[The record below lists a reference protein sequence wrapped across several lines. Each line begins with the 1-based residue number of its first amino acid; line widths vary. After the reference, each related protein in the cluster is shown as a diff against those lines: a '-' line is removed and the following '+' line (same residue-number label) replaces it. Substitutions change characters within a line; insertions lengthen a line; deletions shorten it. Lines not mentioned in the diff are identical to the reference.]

1 MKIYFHANNKATL
14 RSLQECGVKNVL
26 VSHKYSYANI
36 DSFSDC
42 FENIFVVAGTNDDPN
57 KYHEFLKKNKEKY
70 TYAAQYHIPDNMSRT
85 IDFWNKEVSQHLNT
99 LPVLQEDFTKHL
111 SQLNLPAGSHICVG
125 KMKGRFDTEDSI
137 RKLPTNNK
145 YHGLGKGKYITKDAF
160 DSIDTSLWISAAMS
174 KKCDMW
180 GDNSSIP
187 MKFSENNKTFEPILE
202 HYCDKYKENMYKL
215 SNLIV

>member
-57 KYHEFLKKNKEKY
+57 KYHEFLKENKEKY

-85 IDFWNKEVSQHLNT
+85 IDFWNKEVSQPVSYTHLT
-99 LPVLQEDFTKHL
+99 LPTK
-111 SQLNLPAGSHICVG
+111 A
-125 KMKGRFDTEDSI
+125 
-137 RKLPTNNK
+137 
-145 YHGLGKGKYITKDAF
+145 
-160 DSIDTSLWISAAMS
+160 
-174 KKCDMW
+174 
-180 GDNSSIP
+180 
-187 MKFSENNKTFEPILE
+187 
-202 HYCDKYKENMYKL
+202 
-215 SNLIV
+215 